1 MLFEY
6 DVRKFLLSSGSAM
19 KKDQLPISISI
30 FIFLAFSQSALAD
43 TYSCQR
49 NDRVRFQSSSP
60 CPSGSQTLVVIKDK
74 AIFAPD
80 YAADAK
86 QQADAQRERGYVY
99 QSPVDLNR
107 QQVRPQSE
115 MQPRNDQVYAAQR
128 KEKSCEANWDSI
140 RSIDQAARSNSTEG
154 LRNERKRLMDE
165 RWSLGC

>member
-1 MLFEY
+1 
-6 DVRKFLLSSGSAM
+6 M
-19 KKDQLPISISI
+19 KKTNRTFSILI
-30 FIFLAFSQSALAD
+30 FILIAFSQTVLAD

-60 CPSGSQTLVVIKDK
+60 CPNGSQTLVVVKDK

-80 YAADAK
+80 YAIDAK
-86 QQADAQRERGYVY
+86 QQADAQRERGYAY
-99 QSPVDLNR
+99 QSPVDSNK
-107 QQVRPQSE
+107 QQVRPQSD

-128 KEKSCEANWDSI
+128 KEKSCEANWESI
-140 RSIDQAARSNSTEG
+140 RSIDQAARINSTEG